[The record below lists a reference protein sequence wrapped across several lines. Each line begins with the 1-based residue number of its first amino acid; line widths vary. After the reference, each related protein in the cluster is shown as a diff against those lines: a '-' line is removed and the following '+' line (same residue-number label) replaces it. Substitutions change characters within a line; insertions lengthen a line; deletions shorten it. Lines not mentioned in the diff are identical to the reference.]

1 MSHTKLLLV
10 SCMLALGIPLG
21 CEKQAAT
28 EETNDTLSLCKATVN
43 HVSDLISSVGGA
55 SGMSEKITAKAAV
68 HMSIVKCESEGLSQA
83 QADCILSAKKFEQF
97 MAIGS
102 CEAIAS
108 KRPSWLNVPP
118 ASK

>member
-10 SCMLALGIPLG
+10 SCMLALALPLG

-28 EETNDTLSLCKATVN
+28 GETNDTLSLCKATVN
-43 HVSDLISSVGGA
+43 HVSETISSIGGA
-55 SGMSEKITAKAAV
+55 NGMSEKITAKAAV

-83 QADCILSAKKFEQF
+83 QADCILSAKNFEQF

-102 CEAIAS
+102 CQAIVS
-108 KRPSWLNVPP
+108 KRPTWLHVPP
-118 ASK
+118 PPQ